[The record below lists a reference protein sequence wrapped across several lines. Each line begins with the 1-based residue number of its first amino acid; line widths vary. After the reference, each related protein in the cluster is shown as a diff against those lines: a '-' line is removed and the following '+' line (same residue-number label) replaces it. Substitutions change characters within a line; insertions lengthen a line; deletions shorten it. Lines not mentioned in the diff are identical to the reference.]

1 MHLKPGKFSGTIS
14 EDLMFRKTYLTFLFS
29 ASLILAGGIAAA
41 AQTAP
46 VRGHINL
53 KKADGVSPAVDVKVE
68 AYRTDISKGKPM
80 VTTTSKKGDFQ
91 FAGFMLGQTYALAIS
106 GPGISPQVYPKVKA
120 GMEDIQIEVVEG
132 DGRTLTE
139 EEARK
144 AADSA
149 LPAENSEMTEAQKKE
164 QAEFEKKN
172 AEITAKND
180 KIKAGDEIVKRAN
193 TEGRAA
199 LDAKNYDLAIS
210 KYNEGIEA
218 VPDFVGSTPVLMNGK
233 LVALRARGY
242 NLYIEGA
249 KSQDPSLRLAKYE
262 AAKKEYNDA
271 LATYD
276 AAKAILKAAGPGTD
290 PNDQKYRANIAQEL
304 LTNVVEVHRLM
315 AVGQVDT
322 TRADQ
327 AGPLFEEYITGEVD
341 AAKKL
346 KARQNLGDVYRNVGQ
361 FEKAIASY
369 KLVLE
374 AAPDNQE
381 VMALIGLCYFGL
393 GTSVDPPDKA
403 QLQEG
408 LNYLDKY
415 AQSVQILD
423 TDSVSQKEF
432 KQSVKDAV
440 TYLKTEQN
448 LKAQKPAV
456 SAPKR
461 KN

>member
-1 MHLKPGKFSGTIS
+1 
-14 EDLMFRKTYLTFLFS
+14 MFRKTFFTFLFTL
-29 ASLILAGGIAAA
+29 SLFLTGSIIAT

-46 VRGHINL
+46 VRGHIDI
-53 KKADGVSPAVDVKVE
+53 KKGTGKVPAAEVTVE

-80 VTTTSKKGDFQ
+80 VTKTSKKGDFQ
-91 FAGFMLGQTYALAIS
+91 FAGFMLGQSYALAIS
-106 GPGISPQVYPKVKA
+106 GPGISPMVYPKVKA
-120 GMEDIQIEVVEG
+120 GMEAIVIEVLEG
-132 DGRTLTE
+132 DGRILTE

-149 LPAENSEMTEAQKKE
+149 LPAQNTELTEEQKKE

-172 AEITAKND
+172 AEITAKNE
-180 KIKAGDEIVKRAN
+180 KIKAGDAVVARAN
-193 TEGRAA
+193 TEGKAA
-199 LDAKNYDLAIS
+199 LDAKNYDLAIA
-210 KYNEGIEA
+210 KYSEGIEA

-249 KSQDPSLRLAKYE
+249 RSPDVSIRLAKYE
-262 AAKKEYNDA
+262 AAKKEYSEA
-271 LATYD
+271 LAVFE
-276 AAKAILKAAGPGTD
+276 AARTILKNAGPGTE
-290 PNDQKYRANIAQEL
+290 PNEQKYRANISQEL
-304 LTNVVEVHRLM
+304 LTNVIEVHRLM

-322 TRADQ
+322 TKADQ
-327 AGPLFEEYITGEVD
+327 AGILFEEYIAAEVD
-341 AAKKL
+341 PVRKL
-346 KARQNLGDVYRNVGQ
+346 KARQNLGDVYRNTGQ

-369 KLVLE
+369 KMVAE

-393 GTSVDPPDKA
+393 GTMVDPPDKA
-403 QLQEG
+403 NLQEG

-415 AQSVQILD
+415 AQTVQILD
-423 TDSVSQKEF
+423 TDAPNVKEF

-448 LKAQKPAV
+448 LKAQKPA
-456 SAPKR
+456 ATPPRKR
-461 KN
+461 N

>member
-1 MHLKPGKFSGTIS
+1 M
-14 EDLMFRKTYLTFLFS
+14 
-29 ASLILAGGIAAA
+29 AGGIVAM

-46 VRGHINL
+46 VRGHIDI
-53 KKADGVSPAVDVKVE
+53 KKADGKVPAVDITVE

-80 VTTTSKKGDFQ
+80 ATKTSKKGDFQ

-106 GPGISPQVYPKVKA
+106 GPGISPMVYPKVKA
-120 GMEDIQIEVVEG
+120 GMDAIVIEVLEG

-149 LPAENSEMTEAQKKE
+149 LPAQNAEMTEEQKKE
-164 QAEFEKKN
+164 QAEFERKN
-172 AEITAKND
+172 AEITAKNE
-180 KIKAGDEIVKRAN
+180 KIKQGDAVVARAN
-193 TEGRAA
+193 TEGKAA
-199 LDAKNYDLAIS
+199 LDAKNYDLAIA
-210 KYNEGIEA
+210 KYSEGIEA

-249 KSQDPSLRLAKYE
+249 KSPDVSIRLAKYE
-262 AAKKEYNDA
+262 AAKKEYNEG
-271 LATYD
+271 LAMFE
-276 AAKAILKAAGPGTD
+276 AARTILKNAGPGAD
-290 PNDQKYRANIAQEL
+290 PNEQKYRSGISHEL
-304 LTNVVEVHRLM
+304 LTNVIEIHRLM

-322 TRADQ
+322 TRSEQ
-327 AGPLFEEYITGEVD
+327 AGLLFEEYIAAEVD
-341 AAKKL
+341 PVKKL
-346 KARQNLGDVYRNVGQ
+346 KARQNLGDIYRNTGQ

-369 KLVLE
+369 KMVAE

-393 GTSVDPPDKA
+393 GTMVDPPDKA
-403 QLQEG
+403 HLQEG

-415 AQSVQILD
+415 SQSVQILD
-423 TDSVSQKEF
+423 TDAPNVKEF

-448 LKAQKPAV
+448 LKAQKP
-456 SAPKR
+456 SATPPRKR
-461 KN
+461 N